1 MVMSTIWRLTRIAEA
16 FIMTA
21 NMNINPLLFKEINI
35 TALGGLVKPS
45 FKTMK
50 KCSNS
55 VYTLLAVVFGKL
67 LCRVGWHN
75 FTCKMQD
82 CIDEFGYIPNDGRM
96 PKVAKCIRCGKN
108 YR

>member
-1 MVMSTIWRLTRIAEA
+1 MHNKVDK
-16 FIMTA
+16 FI
-21 NMNINPLLFKEINI
+21 KQ
-35 TALGGLVKPS
+35 
-45 FKTMK
+45 KTVYYMK

-67 LCRVGWHN
+67 LCKVGWHN